1 MSISKENGETWEA
14 GLLGN
19 NFEVGSYYHM
29 LRWETAMVWG
39 QHLQLYH
46 NFLSP
51 SSTTSYLLP
60 FYLLLYLSLTLLLLL
75 LYLPLTLDGKDDIA
89 LN

>member
-1 MSISKENGETWEA
+1 
-14 GLLGN
+14 
-19 NFEVGSYYHM
+19 
-29 LRWETAMVWG
+29 MVWG